1 MSRANPLRTTAPP
14 ARLALR
20 HASGLCT
27 VDADLLDAARR
38 QDEAAHADA
47 RWEATKADWAG
58 MMRRL
63 DPDSAEV
70 SRG

>member
-1 MSRANPLRTTAPP
+1 MPATLRTTAPP

-38 QDEAAHADA
+38 MDEARHSDA
-47 RWEATKADWAG
+47 QWEALKAGWAG

-63 DPDSAEV
+63 DPDSVEV
-70 SRG
+70 FRG

>member
-1 MSRANPLRTTAPP
+1 MPAALRTTAPP

-38 QDEAAHADA
+38 QDERAHQDRPSEPLSAFVA
-47 RWEATKADWAG
+47 RG
-58 MMRRL
+58 RRY
-63 DPDSAEV
+63 EV